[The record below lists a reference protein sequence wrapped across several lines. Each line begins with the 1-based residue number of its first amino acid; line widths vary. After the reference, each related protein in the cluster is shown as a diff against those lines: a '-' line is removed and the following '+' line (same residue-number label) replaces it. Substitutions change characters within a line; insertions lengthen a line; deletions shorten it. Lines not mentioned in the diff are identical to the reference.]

1 MIEKY
6 LTEERIMLNLEVANW
21 RELVDKVGKLM
32 LDAGDIEPTY
42 IKAMKNIIEE
52 MGPYAVIAPGAVLL
66 HARPES
72 GVKRIS
78 FVMATLKE
86 GINFGSK
93 NDPVKLAI
101 GLGAL
106 DHEGHIELLRDLSIF
121 LQNKEKLFKIYEAKN
136 KKEFIQIIKNI

>member
-1 MIEKY
+1 MIEQY
-6 LTEERIMLNLEVANW
+6 LTEERIALNLKAVNW
-21 RELVDKVGKLM
+21 RDLVDKVGKIM

-42 IKAMKNIIEE
+42 INAMKEIIEE
-52 MGPYAVIAPGAVLL
+52 MGPYAVIAPGVVLL
-66 HARPES
+66 HARPEH

-78 FVMATLKE
+78 FVMATIQD
-86 GINFGSK
+86 GIDFGSK

-121 LQNKEKLFKIYEAKN
+121 LQNKEKLSMIYKAKT
-136 KKEFIQIIKNI
+136 KKEFIQIIKNT